1 MKTAIQKLRS
11 VCLKDLQ
18 SNKFSVRAQKAASAR
33 RAREHKII
41 FGPPLSA
48 QRDSFHQAR
57 SLAEAKAFIFVF
69 RQPKLLH

>member
-33 RAREHKII
+33 RVRTQNNIRGA
-41 FGPPLSA
+41 LSVERFFSPSA
-48 QRDSFHQAR
+48 
-57 SLAEAKAFIFVF
+57 LAEAKAFIFVF